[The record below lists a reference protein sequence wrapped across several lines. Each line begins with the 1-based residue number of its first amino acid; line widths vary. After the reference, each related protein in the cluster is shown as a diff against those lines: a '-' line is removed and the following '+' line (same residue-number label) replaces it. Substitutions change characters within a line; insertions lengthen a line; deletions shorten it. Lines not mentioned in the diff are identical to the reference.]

1 MIAELMI
8 IELIFYLLVFI
19 VFMVR
24 TRIYDRLLRNSLVQ
38 KIRAELSNLKT
49 SAPNLKSTS
58 DSNNSTS
65 P

>member
-8 IELIFYLLVFI
+8 VELIFYLFVFI

-24 TRIYDRLLRNSLVQ
+24 TRVYHRLLRNSLVQ
-38 KIRAELSNLKT
+38 KIRAELSGLKV

-58 DSNNSTS
+58 DSTNSTS
-65 P
+65 R

>member
-8 IELIFYLLVFI
+8 VELIFYLFVFI

-24 TRIYDRLLRNSLVQ
+24 TRIYHRLLRNSLVQ
-38 KIRAELSNLKT
+38 KIRAELSGLKV

-58 DSNNSTS
+58 DSTNSTS
-65 P
+65 R